1 MVWVKYKLKIIY
13 NYLAKFTT
21 AFIVYGL
28 STLFMFISSLLFHLV
43 DFKKSQNPDYYSF
56 QFFKIFHVLERGAIY
71 VCIAGNY
78 HPWLQNIDTE
88 GAIYTSWFTWISAI
102 FGLWFSYTFYER
114 YKVQHIKDR
123 GSASF
128 ETKILDVFNVSLFIC
143 WLYSR
148 TLSQQL
154 RIEWWISIGY
164 CERAYNQRRRIF
176 LQI

>member
-1 MVWVKYKLKIIY
+1 MRFRITHFTLVTINMLWITGDDILKNILGWFIPKRSIIIV
-13 NYLAKFTT
+13 AKFTT

-43 DFKKSQNPDYYSF
+43 DFKKSQNPNYYSF

-78 HPWLQNIDTE
+78 HPWLQNINTE

-114 YKVQHIKDR
+114 YKVGQ
-123 GSASF
+123 F
-128 ETKILDVFNVSLFIC
+128 QF
-143 WLYSR
+143 
-148 TLSQQL
+148 
-154 RIEWWISIGY
+154 
-164 CERAYNQRRRIF
+164 
-176 LQI
+176 